1 MGKHEKPL
9 SPEQLRALKDE
20 DLDFSDIPETD
31 EAFWRSAE
39 LAGGGRVRRAAL
51 RLRRAAR
58 GFLRGSGKD

>member
-1 MGKHEKPL
+1 MAKHEKPL

-20 DLDFSDIPETD
+20 DIDFSDIPETD

-39 LAGGGRVRRAAL
+39 LAGGGRAKRIAL

-58 GFLRGSGKD
+58 GFLRGSKKN